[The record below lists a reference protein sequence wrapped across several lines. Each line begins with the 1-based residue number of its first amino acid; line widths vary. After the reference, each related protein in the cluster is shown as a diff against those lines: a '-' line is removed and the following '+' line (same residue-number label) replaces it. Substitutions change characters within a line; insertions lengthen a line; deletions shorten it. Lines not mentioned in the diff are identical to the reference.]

1 MTSDCC
7 NAPVSVGGGGTTHW
21 WVCEDCGKPCDAT
34 PEEGWYDHP
43 SLTAEERNRSL
54 R

>member
-7 NAPVSVGGGGTTHW
+7 DAPVSVSGAGTTHW

-34 PEEGWYDHP
+34 PEDSWYDHP
-43 SLTAEERNRSL
+43 ALTVEERNRSL